1 MLNTNS
7 PLPSSQEFAQLVA
20 SRVTEFRQK
29 TKLSITA
36 IERHA
41 GVSHGTLHRMLG
53 IAAGDEGSF
62 VYESAVIVMNWL
74 QSPEAVALSESKNAT
89 GVTANA

>member
-1 MLNTNS
+1 MLNTKS
-7 PLPSSQEFAQLVA
+7 PLPSSQELAGQVA
-20 SRVTEFRQK
+20 SCVSEFRQK
-29 TKLSITA
+29 TKLSVTA

-62 VYESAVIVMNWL
+62 AYESAVRVMNWL
-74 QSPEAVALSESKNAT
+74 QSPAAAALCEPQN
-89 GVTANA
+89 GMGETADA

>member
-7 PLPSSQEFAQLVA
+7 PLPSSQELAQTVA
-20 SRVTEFRQK
+20 SRVSEFRQK
-29 TKLSITA
+29 TKLSVTA

-41 GVSHGTLHRMLG
+41 GVSHGTLHRLLG

-62 VYESAVIVMNWL
+62 SYESAVRVMNWL
-74 QSPEAVALSESKNAT
+74 QSPEAAALSDPKNAT